1 MRQISLFGA
10 TGTIGDNT
18 LDLIDRHPDKFSLFA
33 ASADGN
39 AEKLAEITRRFSPTL
54 LVIGDE
60 AGRKTLHDALP
71 DFDGDILAGADGLA
85 QMAREK
91 TDLAIMAIVGFAGL
105 APSLIC
111 AAQGGALALANKE
124 ALVAG
129 GTHLMQLAEQNG
141 TRILP
146 VDSEHNAIFQLLQGQ
161 GDEQQIDKIILTASG
176 GPFRDMALEDMRDVT
191 PAQAVAHPNWDMG
204 AKISVDS
211 ATMMNK
217 GLELIEAHHLFA
229 IAPDKL
235 DALIHPQSIVHGM
248 VYFADGSVLAQKASP
263 DMRVPLAYCMAYPQ
277 RIDAGVA
284 SLDLAAQGRLDFA
297 AIDRAQFP
305 CLALAEASM
314 RAGGV
319 ASARLNAANEVAVA
333 AFLQERIGFL
343 QIAETVDAV
352 LQKIATESGDDVK
365 ALQAIDTE
373 ARAQARAFIE
383 TI

>member
-1 MRQISLFGA
+1 M
-10 TGTIGDNT
+10 
-18 LDLIDRHPDKFSLFA
+18 
-33 ASADGN
+33 
-39 AEKLAEITRRFSPTL
+39 AEITRRFSPTL

-85 QMAREK
+85 QMARAK

-352 LQKIATESGDDVK
+352 LQKIATESGDDAK